1 MMDSIRRTILTT
13 GAAATAMA
21 AAPRLFA
28 QHAEQG
34 GAAMGTYEKGA
45 VRIHFEEAGSG
56 FPLLLIAGGGLN
68 STISNFTSSSPFN
81 PIEEFKAEYRCIAS
95 HLRNANAGQSTG
107 PLEIDR
113 PWDAYTD
120 DHLGLMDHLGIDK
133 FMVLGFCIGG
143 PFIWNLL
150 KRAQNRIV
158 AAVLAQPSGSRPE
171 MRDLFYENNMK
182 GWGPEL
188 TKRRPDIAMEAVEK
202 FLTTMYRTDPDFV
215 FTVTRDFVRN
225 CQTPVLILPDDIPA
239 HPYAVAM
246 EAAMLAPQAEV
257 SMFPWKE
264 PNERIPLAV
273 RQIRSFLRAHRPA
286 ND

>member
-1 MMDSIRRTILTT
+1 MDRVRRKILKA

-21 AAPRLFA
+21 TASRVLA
-28 QHAEQG
+28 QQAGQG
-34 GAAMGTYEKGA
+34 GAAMSFYEKGP
-45 VRIHFEEAGSG
+45 VRIHYEEAGKG

-68 STISNFTSSSPFN
+68 SSIAGLKRGDPFDPIS
-81 PIEEFKAEYRCIAS
+81 EFKGEYRCIAAD
-95 HLRNANAGQSTG
+95 LRNANGGESSG

-120 DHLGLMDHLGIDK
+120 DHIGLMDHLRIDK
-133 FMVLGFCIGG
+133 FMVMGFCIGG

-150 KRAQNRIV
+150 ERAPNRVV

-171 MRDLFYENNMK
+171 MRDLFYDNNIK

-188 TKRRPDIAMEAVEK
+188 VKRRPEITMATIDQ
-202 FLTTMYRTDPDFV
+202 FLTKMYRTNPDFV
-215 FTVTRDFVRN
+215 FTVTRDFVRK
-225 CQTPVLILPDDIPA
+225 CQTPVLILPDDVPA

-246 EAAMLAPQAEV
+246 EAAMLAPKAEV

-264 PNERIPLAV
+264 PKERIPLAV
-273 RQIRSFLRAHRPA
+273 RQIRSFLRAHRPPST
-286 ND
+286 

>member
-1 MMDSIRRTILTT
+1 MDPIRRNILAT

-21 AAPRLFA
+21 ASSRLLA
-28 QHAEQG
+28 QQTGQG
-34 GAAMGTYEKGA
+34 EAGMSFYEKGP
-45 VRIHFEEAGSG
+45 VRTHYEEAGSG

-68 STISNFTSSSPFN
+68 STISGLTRGSPFN
-81 PIEEFKAEYRCIAS
+81 PIEEFKGECRCIAS
-95 HLRNANAGQSTG
+95 DLRNANEGQSSG

-120 DHLGLMDHLGIDK
+120 DHLGLMDHLGIEK

-150 KRAQNRIV
+150 RRAPDRIV

-171 MRDLFYENNMK
+171 MRDLFYETNMK
-182 GWGPEL
+182 GWGPDL
-188 TKRRPDIAMEAVEK
+188 VKRRPEITMEMVDK
-202 FLTTMYRTDPDFV
+202 FLTKMYRTNADFV

-246 EAAMLAPQAEV
+246 EAAMLAAKAEV

-264 PNERIPLAV
+264 PKERIPLAV
-273 RQIRSFLRAHRPA
+273 RQIHSFLRAHRPTSA
-286 ND
+286 